1 MSAATSPLPPDFYT
15 WGFPGAPI
23 QIHINLHV
31 VSALRKQIE
40 ASQKDAGTLS
50 GCGLLV
56 GSAPKTGI
64 TRVEAFLPLPLLEAA
79 SVEAATAG
87 ASGEVIGFYRTTPV
101 CGVPMRDEDKALA
114 ANSFRHPASVF
125 LLIESGKSGIG
136 EARFCFWGEGEL
148 FDWPLML
155 FPFDADELAVEEM
168 RRRSS
173 KPSPGS
179 HTGLTPVAAP
189 SDAKVSALADVG
201 AAAPSAGPAAQP
213 LAAAGQA
220 KAAAP
225 KPPREGGRRWLIPV
239 LATIVVV
246 LLLAGGFLNFI
257 YFKRVVNLPAAPSPE
272 VARGEIKVPL
282 GLAVERRGNDL
293 RVSWNGSA
301 PLIAKA
307 DFGMLLIRG
316 TSVSRD
322 VPLTADELRSGSVMY
337 SSPADQVRFQLN
349 VVSGEQVAR
358 EFLTVLMPVAAD
370 GRPAPV
376 ITRSGTPIAP
386 APQAS
391 GAPVSVR
398 ELRQFKPVEGQS
410 PATAASQHI
419 AEPPSVP
426 ATPAVT
432 SATPS
437 LLTQTPVLSRS
448 PVGAPAPID
457 FTAQNQNPP
466 PAEAPASA
474 SQAHPPVATR
484 QILPALPPL
493 LRGVFWKATV
503 VEVNVSVDAT
513 GNVVKAEAVPKPGL
527 HPLLRDAAVD
537 AARRWKFKPA
547 QFDGHAVPANM
558 VLQFNFAASR

>member
-1 MSAATSPLPPDFYT
+1 MVAFRPLPVLD
-15 WGFPGAPI
+15 
-23 QIHINLHV
+23 
-31 VSALRKQIE
+31 
-40 ASQKDAGTLS
+40 
-50 GCGLLV
+50 
-56 GSAPKTGI
+56 
-64 TRVEAFLPLPLLEAA
+64 AA

-87 ASGEVIGFYRTTPV
+87 ASGEVVGFYRTTPV

-125 LLIESGKSGIG
+125 LLVEAGKSGIG

-155 FPFDADELAVEEM
+155 FPFDAEELAVEEM

-173 KPSPGS
+173 KLSPGS
-179 HTGLTPVAAP
+179 HTGLAPVAAP
-189 SDAKVSALADVG
+189 ADVKPGTLAEVGAVGLSAASAPQTAAG
-201 AAAPSAGPAAQP
+201 AAAE
-213 LAAAGQA
+213 A
-220 KAAAP
+220 KATAV
-225 KPPREGGRRWLIPV
+225 KPPREGGRRWLVPV

-246 LLLAGGFLNFI
+246 LLLAGGFLNYT
-257 YFKRVVNLPAAPSPE
+257 YFRRVVTPPAVPSSE
-272 VARGEIKVPL
+272 VARGEVKVPL

-293 RVSWNGSA
+293 RVSWNSSA

-316 TSVSRD
+316 SAVSRD
-322 VPLTADELRSGSVMY
+322 VPLSAEELRSGSVMY

-349 VVSGEQVAR
+349 VVAGEQVAR

-370 GRPAPV
+370 GRPAAV
-376 ITRSGTPIAP
+376 ITRSGSPIAP
-386 APQAS
+386 APQPS
-391 GAPVSVR
+391 SAPVSVR
-398 ELRQFKPVEGQS
+398 ELRQFTPAETRG
-410 PATAASQHI
+410 PATAAPHHI
-419 AEPPSVP
+419 EEPPSVAGAAP
-426 ATPAVT
+426 VNT
-432 SATPS
+432 ATPS
-437 LLTQTPVLSRS
+437 LLTQTPLTQAPVLSRP
-448 PVGAPAPID
+448 PVAAPPPAPAPAPID
-457 FTAQNQNPP
+457 FTAQNPSQP
-466 PAEAPASA
+466 EVPASA

-484 QILPALPPL
+484 QILPSLPPL

-513 GNVVKAEAVPKPGL
+513 GNVVKAEAVAKPGL

>member
-1 MSAATSPLPPDFYT
+1 MSAATSPLLPDFYT

-23 QIHINLHV
+23 QIHINLDV

-40 ASQKDAGTLS
+40 ASQKDTGTLS

-56 GSAPKTGI
+56 GSAPKAGI
-64 TRVEAFLPLPLLEAA
+64 TRVEAFRPLPLLDGAT
-79 SVEAATAG
+79 VEAAKAG
-87 ASGEVIGFYRTTPV
+87 ASGEVVGFYRTTPV

-114 ANSFRHPASVF
+114 ASSFRHPASVF
-125 LLIESGKSGIG
+125 LLVEAGKSGIG
-136 EARFCFWGEGEL
+136 DARFCFWGEGEL

-155 FPFDADELAVEEM
+155 FPFDAEELAVEEM

-179 HTGLTPVAAP
+179 HTGLTPVTAP
-189 SDAKVSALADVG
+189 ADAKAGALADAG
-201 AAAPSAGPAAQP
+201 AVALPAGPGSQSP
-213 LAAAGQA
+213 PVTAGQSRGT
-220 KAAAP
+220 AP
-225 KPPREGGRRWLIPV
+225 KPPLQGGRRWLVPV

-257 YFKRVVNLPAAPSPE
+257 YFKRVVNLPAVPPAE
-272 VARGEIKVPL
+272 VARGEVKVPL

-293 RVSWNGSA
+293 RISWNSSA
-301 PLIAKA
+301 PLVTKA

-316 TSVSRD
+316 SAVSRD
-322 VPLTADELRSGSVMY
+322 VPLSAEELRSGSVMY
-337 SSPADQVRFQLN
+337 SSSADQVRFQLN
-349 VVSGEQVAR
+349 VVAGEQVAR

-376 ITRSGTPIAP
+376 ITRSGNPIAP
-386 APQAS
+386 APQPS
-391 GAPVSVR
+391 SSPVSVR
-398 ELRQFKPVEGQS
+398 ELRQFKPVENPS

-419 AEPPSVP
+419 EEPPSVAGAP
-426 ATPAVT
+426 AMN

-437 LLTQTPVLSRS
+437 LLTQPPVVSRP
-448 PVGAPAPID
+448 PVGALAPID
-457 FTAQNQNPP
+457 FTAQNPP
-466 PAEAPASA
+466 QAEASA

-484 QILPALPPL
+484 QILPSLPPL
-493 LRGVFWKATV
+493 LRGVFWKATM

-513 GNVVKAEAVPKPGL
+513 GSVVKAEAVAKPGL